1 MKNQILLAV
10 FCGFVGSLLGYGGA
24 CAALKIEEN
33 RVDREIDD
41 FQERIQ
47 HIIDEW
53 PAGRFTDEQK
63 EVLRSLGYT
72 I

>member
-1 MKNQILLAV
+1 MKNKILLAV
-10 FCGFVGSLLGYGGA
+10 FCGFVGSLLGHGAA
-24 CAALKIEEN
+24 CAALKIEEK